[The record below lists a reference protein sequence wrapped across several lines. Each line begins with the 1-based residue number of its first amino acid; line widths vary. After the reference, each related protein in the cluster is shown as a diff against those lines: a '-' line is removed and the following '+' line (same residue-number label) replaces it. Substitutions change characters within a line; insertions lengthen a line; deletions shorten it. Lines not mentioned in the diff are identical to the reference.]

1 MPRRLRSTMAP
12 PWCASAG
19 EGHWPISRRATASP
33 ISASRPTTANF
44 LHVEIRDQAGNTT
57 KHVMPADSD
66 DMTTVLDQELASW
79 GRHSVYLK
87 ALAAAE
93 PLL

>member
-1 MPRRLRSTMAP
+1 LVSDTL
-12 PWCASAG
+12 
-19 EGHWPISRRATASP
+19 T